1 MPLRCVVLDDYQDAA
16 TDLAD
21 WSPLKDPVE
30 VVSLREHL
38 GDEGELAAALATADI
53 VVTLRERV
61 PFPASLFARLPRLK
75 LLIASGMRNTVI
87 DYAAARPTASPSA
100 ARPAPRPRPSN

>member
-21 WSPLKDPVE
+21 WSPLEDTVE

-61 PFPASLFARLPRLK
+61 PFPASLLARLPRLK